1 MRHIGIVQPPG
12 DGLARVGPIVQV
24 ALRPSL
30 LVPGKPAAIITTMMI
45 DTGADRTVVDV
56 RVAEELGVA
65 PHRFVS
71 MVGVSQKPELC
82 PEYRLTVVLAMS
94 DDVTGVGIDVNFSA
108 NVIGMPAPNH
118 ESAHYGLIGRD
129 FLRHFRFT
137 YDGPKGT
144 FEIFYPLSV
153 QVPDRQLPAPQTA
166 KPPHRPE
173 PTPGMKDESRNKRRH
188 QKLSRKN
195 NRPKK

>member
-94 DDVTGVGIDVNFSA
+94 DDVTGVSIDVNFSA
-108 NVIGMPAPNH
+108 NVVGMPAPNH
-118 ESAHYGLIGRD
+118 KSAHYGLIGRD

-137 YDGPKGT
+137 YDGPTGT
-144 FEIFYPLSV
+144 FEIFHPARI
-153 QVPDRQLPAPQTA
+153 QIPERQLAAPQPA
-166 KPPHRPE
+166 KPPHRSE
-173 PTPGMKDESRNKRRH
+173 PSPQAKDAARDKRKQR
-188 QKLSRKN
+188 KASRKN